1 MWTLK
6 QRGLLQKLVLTLL
19 GPCLIVSA
27 WAQGIGVFVDGEPG
41 MFSGVGPQKI
51 GGRVLVPLRG
61 VMEKL
66 GAYVS
71 YQAGTRTVTANRGDV
86 DLQLNLGRREALLNG
101 RTVLLDV
108 PAMEYRGSTLVPLR
122 FMGEA
127 LGAQVTWDAPTNS
140 VRISTGNSGPTEPE
154 PPTTGGIIIER
165 FNVHSPEVL
174 RAGSEIQ
181 FTLVGQG
188 GGQATV
194 QIPGVVK
201 DFALRETARGTYPG
215 TYVVPSS
222 TPSAVTISRAP
233 ALARLTVGNVE
244 QLIQSQVN
252 FQVDNQIPSI
262 TATTPEDN
270 GRVNSM
276 RPNITAVFSDQSG
289 TGIQANRVRMTLDGR
304 DVTSEAT
311 VTANLVAYRPA
322 TRLSPGAHDVTVE
335 VYDQAG
341 NRATKT
347 WRFTVVD
354 RSDVITS
361 FTSDAARDI
370 QPGDEI
376 NFTLLGEP
384 GSTVTLKIGDQR
396 NITMQETSP
405 GRYTASY
412 VVRRADRLD
421 GVVVSA
427 RLRSRSG
434 ETYSTDL
441 TLGSRITGG
450 GQLIAPTITSHQDG
464 ERVGGK
470 AIFSGKADPNA
481 RVILRIDFTQRV
493 LGAIPMSGT
502 IGEVEITADS
512 RGNWTSKEIDLDT
525 GLGRSNITYTVTAVT
540 VGEGDERSDS
550 TKITLKR

>member
-27 WAQGIGVFVDGEPG
+27 WAQGIGVFVDGEPV

-86 DLQLNLGRREALLNG
+86 DLQLTLGRREALLNG

-165 FNVHSPEVL
+165 FNVDSPEVL

-201 DFALRETARGTYPG
+201 DFALRETARGTYTG

-222 TPSAVTISRAP
+222 TTSAVTISRAT
-233 ALARLTVGNVE
+233 AIARLKVGNVE